1 MATIDTIASAAPERI
16 VVVDDGPARIGGY
29 AITIALAIIF
39 LWFGCLKFTEYEQS
53 GVAGFIMNNPLI
65 A

>member
-1 MATIDTIASAAPERI
+1 MATVDTIASAAPERI

-29 AITIALAIIF
+29 AITIALTIIF
-39 LWFGCLKFTEYEQS
+39 LLFGCLKFTEYEQS